1 MSVSIAKAQGEK
13 LMSQYDSPHLTSVK
27 SFDVYK
33 VFPTSNVLLVNK
45 IKSVLTI
52 ITMNIYFLQLRL
64 IVNRNTGVGDTC
76 VCNKYNIGILTT

>member
-33 VFPTSNVLLVNK
+33 FIPTSNVLLVNK
-45 IKSVLTI
+45 IKSVLTN
-52 ITMNIYFLQLRL
+52 ITMSIYFLRLRL
-64 IVNRNTGVGDTC
+64 IVNTTSCVGDTC
-76 VCNKYNIGILTT
+76 GSNKYNIGILTT